1 MPAFSQKE
9 KLALLPQ
16 ACIDKV
22 PNSPADSIRSHFK
35 DNFNVPF
42 SLFLARCN
50 AHFFENL
57 RDANLPADTL
67 RLSDYGSVKA
77 PTKMSPRQE
86 AVAAKEKSMQFGGLI
101 RARTWT

>member
-35 DNFNVPF
+35 IILMFH
-42 SLFLARCN
+42 SR
-50 AHFFENL
+50 FF
-57 RDANLPADTL
+57 
-67 RLSDYGSVKA
+67 
-77 PTKMSPRQE
+77 
-86 AVAAKEKSMQFGGLI
+86 
-101 RARTWT
+101 